1 MTALTVIEQQAVQA
15 AAPLE
20 VLTSR
25 LGEEEYGINILAVQE
40 IRSYEQPTRIA
51 NAASHMLGI
60 MNLRGV
66 IVPIIDLRRLLGLPA
81 ENGVNTVTVVVNFG
95 GRTVGLVVDGVS
107 DVVALGGTQIQ
118 PRPPLG
124 TVDADFIV
132 GLATLDTTPP
142 RMLLI
147 LDLGL
152 LLQDF

>member
-1 MTALTVIEQQAVQA
+1 MSALTVIEHQAVEA

-40 IRSYEQPTRIA
+40 IRRYEQPTRIA

-66 IVPIIDLRRLLGLPA
+66 IVPIVDLRRLLGLPA

-107 DVVALGGTQIQ
+107 DVIQ

-124 TVDADFIV
+124 AADAGFIV

-147 LDLGL
+147 VDLGV